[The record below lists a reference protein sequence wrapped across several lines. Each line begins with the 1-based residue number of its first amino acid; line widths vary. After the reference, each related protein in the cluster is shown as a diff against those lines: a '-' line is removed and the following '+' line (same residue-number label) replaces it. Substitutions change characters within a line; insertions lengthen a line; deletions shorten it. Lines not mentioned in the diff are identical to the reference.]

1 MTAPFFSI
9 IIPIYKVEAY
19 LRQCVDSVLTQS
31 FTDFEVILVDDG
43 SPDGCPTICD
53 SYAAADPRIHVIH
66 KPNGGLSDAR
76 NAGLRQARGSYIIF
90 LDSDDFY
97 NNKDFFQELYD
108 ELQKRPVE
116 MLCFQRQKFPDGNF
130 AALTKPTPY
139 SAEELAQT
147 NASALLLM
155 LSKSARLDA
164 SAPMKVLKRSMLI
177 DNELFFRIG
186 LLSEDIEWFMRTLMA
201 VKSVAVTNSTAYCYR
216 LRATSIS
223 HNITARNT
231 NDLFLSIELYAD
243 RFRQLPDDNLKR
255 AALNYLAYQYFIIMA
270 LAQKYLPTD
279 ERNDIHNRCKRFKW
293 LSGYACNPK
302 TSKCAMLMKI
312 GGLKFT
318 AFVLSKYLNIKN

>member
-19 LRQCVDSVLTQS
+19 LRQCVDSVLAQS

-43 SPDGCPTICD
+43 SPDACPAICD
-53 SYAAADPRIHVIH
+53 SYAAADTRVRTIH

-76 NAGLRQARGSYIIF
+76 NAGLNQARGSYIIF

-97 NNKDFFQELYD
+97 NNTNFFQELYT
-108 ELQKRPVE
+108 ELQNRPVE
-116 MLCFQRQKFPDGNF
+116 MLCFQRQRFPDGKF
-130 AALTKPTPY
+130 EALSKPAPY
-139 SAEELAQT
+139 SADELAQT
-147 NASALLLM
+147 DSSRLLLA

-164 SAPMKVLKRSMLI
+164 NASMKVLKRSLLI
-177 DNELFFRIG
+177 DNQLFFRLG

-201 VKSVAVTNSTAYCYR
+201 VKSVAVTNSLAYCYR

-231 NDLFLSIELYAD
+231 NHLFLSIELYAD
-243 RFRQLPDDNLKR
+243 QFRQLADDDLKR
-255 AALNYLAYQYFIIMA
+255 AALNYLTYQYFIIIA
-270 LAQKYLPTD
+270 LAQKYLPAN
-279 ERNDIHNRCKRFKW
+279 ERCDIHNRCKPFKW
-293 LSGYACNPK
+293 LAGYACNHK
-302 TSKCAMLMKI
+302 TSKCALLMKI

-318 AFVLSKYLNIKN
+318 AFVLSKYLNIKD